1 MSSSS
6 LYLKVYDPNGSK
18 RQVLSFGSY
27 FYNAIDASANY
38 LVYVSTDGVL
48 GIVTYAPYN
57 PIVIDTSF
65 PIWAVILISVSFV
78 FIVVIV
84 IVIVVVR
91 ARKRKTAMA
100 ANGYNR
106 FNETQGTNQYFPN
119 PNLPYNPVNPQPQQP
134 WNNQN
139 QGWNNQ
145 NQGWNNQ
152 NQGWNNQNQ
161 GWNNQNQGW
170 NNQNQGWNNQ
180 VPINQAPINQVP
192 INQVS
197 ANLPVEPV
205 VVPVQPTINPYQANQ
220 PSNWS

>member
-1 MSSSS
+1 
-6 LYLKVYDPNGSK
+6 
-18 RQVLSFGSY
+18 
-27 FYNAIDASANY
+27 
-38 LVYVSTDGVL
+38 VYVSNDGVL
-48 GIVTYAPYN
+48 GIVTYAPYS
-57 PIVIDTSF
+57 PIVIDTTF

-78 FIVVIV
+78 FIVIIV
-84 IVIVVVR
+84 IVILVVR
-91 ARKRKTAMA
+91 ARKRRTAMA

-119 PNLPYNPVNPQPQQP
+119 PNLPYNPVSPQPQQP

-145 NQGWNNQ
+145 NQNQGWNNQNQ

-161 GWNNQNQGW
+161 GQSQNQSW

-180 VPINQAPINQVP
+180 VPSNQVPINQVP
-192 INQVS
+192 INQVPINQVLTNEIPNS
-197 ANLPVEPV
+197 MPVEPV
-205 VVPVQPTINPYQANQ
+205 VIVVQPTINPYQANQ